1 MDLSRC
7 RGGRAFDEAGFL
19 AACGLAVR
27 DARKG
32 CGFSREELS
41 DLSGIDAATIGAVER
56 GERSV
61 SVVPY
66 TRLLLALGCSHV
78 SLHGE
83 GVGLT
88 IEGPGELAAG
98 LMDLPAAGI
107 VGNIGEAIRHCRRA
121 RGLSLE
127 ETGRLAG
134 LHRNT
139 VWNIERGL
147 SPASSMTL
155 YRVYLALGVADL
167 GTESGK
173 LRLD

>member
-1 MDLSRC
+1 MDLSRS

-19 AACGLAVR
+19 AVCGLAVR
-27 DARKG
+27 DARRG
-32 CGFSREELS
+32 YGFSQEELS
-41 DLSGIDAATIGAVER
+41 DLSGINIAAIGSVER
-56 GERSV
+56 GERSI

-66 TRLLLALGCSHV
+66 TRLLLALGCTHV
-78 SLHGE
+78 ALHGE
-83 GVGLT
+83 GVVLT
-88 IEGPGELAAG
+88 IEAPGRLTAG
-98 LMDLPAAGI
+98 LMDMPAASL
-107 VGNIGEAIRHCRRA
+107 VGNIGEAIHCCRKA

-127 ETGRLAG
+127 ETGLLAG

-155 YRVYLALGVADL
+155 YRLYLALGVTDL
-167 GTESGK
+167 GTESGR

>member
-1 MDLSRC
+1 MDLSRS

-32 CGFSREELS
+32 LGLSQEELS
-41 DLSGIDAATIGAVER
+41 DLSDIHVATIGAVER
-56 GERSV
+56 GERSI

-66 TRLLLALGCSHV
+66 TRLLLSLGCTHV
-78 SLHGE
+78 ALHGE

-88 IEGPGELAAG
+88 IEDPCRLAAG
-98 LMDLPAAGI
+98 LLDMPASSL
-107 VGNIGEAIRHCRRA
+107 VGNIGEAIRCCRRA
-121 RGLSLE
+121 RRLSLE
-127 ETGRLAG
+127 EAGQLAG

-155 YRVYLALGVADL
+155 YRVYLALGVTDL

-173 LRLD
+173 LQLN

>member
-1 MDLSRC
+1 MDLSRS

-19 AACGLAVR
+19 AACGLVVL
-27 DARKG
+27 DARRG
-32 CGFSREELS
+32 SGFSREKLS
-41 DLSGIDAATIGAVER
+41 DLSGINATTIGAVER
-56 GERSV
+56 GERSI

-66 TRLLLALGCSHV
+66 TRLLLALGCTHV
-78 SLHGE
+78 ALHGE
-83 GVGLT
+83 GVELT
-88 IEGPGELAAG
+88 IDDPDRLAAG
-98 LMDLPAAGI
+98 LLDMPAASL
-107 VGNIGEAIRHCRRA
+107 VGNIGEAIRRCRKA

-127 ETGRLAG
+127 ETGQLAG

-155 YRVYLALGVADL
+155 YRVYLALGVTDL